1 MGPRVDDG
9 RLVRTVA
16 TLTDNPEEDA
26 AGRSVGGDHVAK
38 ITEEGAPD
46 ALDRMGPHYQ
56 MPESLIEQ
64 AELD

>member
-38 ITEEGAPD
+38 ITEEVAPMLLIEWD
-46 ALDRMGPHYQ
+46 SIT